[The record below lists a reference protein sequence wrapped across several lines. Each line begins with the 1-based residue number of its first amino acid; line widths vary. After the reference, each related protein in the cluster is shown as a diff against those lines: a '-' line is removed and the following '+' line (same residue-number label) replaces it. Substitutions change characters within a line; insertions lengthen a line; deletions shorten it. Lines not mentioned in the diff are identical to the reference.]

1 MSEERYHTAL
11 ADLATHIGVP
21 ATALA
26 ARQELVIDGIA
37 IALAYVD
44 DGLGGAMQGACR
56 IGTQPLPADPPA
68 GLLPLLLQANTLGP
82 ATRGATLGLQQSG
95 HLVLASRQPLDQP
108 SARLAQAWR
117 DLAEVSAAW
126 ATALDQG
133 LGHPAGPR

>member
-1 MSEERYHTAL
+1 MSEARYHAAL
-11 ADLATHIGVP
+11 ADLAIHIGVDAP
-21 ATALA
+21 ALA
-26 ARQELVIDGIA
+26 ERQELVIDGAA

-56 IGTQPLPADPPA
+56 VGAQPLPAEPPA

-95 HLVLASRQPLDQP
+95 HLVLASRQPLDLP
-108 SARLAQAWR
+108 PERLAQAWR
-117 DLAEVSAAW
+117 DLAETSTAW
-126 ATALDQG
+126 AAAIDQG